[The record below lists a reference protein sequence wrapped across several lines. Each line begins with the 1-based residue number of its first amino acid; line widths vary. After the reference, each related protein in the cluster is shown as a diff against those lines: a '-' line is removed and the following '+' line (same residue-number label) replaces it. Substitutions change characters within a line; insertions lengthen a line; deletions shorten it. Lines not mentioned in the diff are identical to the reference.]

1 MPANTLYPRN
11 GTDTS
16 NYWSGVCPVCSK
28 VHKLYSRG
36 PYVCYGLGSPGT
48 VVDEITVSTQDVKDG
63 DAAAQTLINES
74 AVIES

>member
-11 GTDTS
+11 GSDTS

-36 PYVCYGLGSPGT
+36 PYVCSAAGQPGT
-48 VVDEITVSTQDVKDG
+48 VVDTITISTQDVKDG
-63 DAAAQTLINES
+63 DAAAQILINES